1 MLCEFILRNREN
13 PMDLSG
19 ESNVVAIV
27 DPPPPSEPHPDDLI
41 AAAAAATPRVRVV
54 GSAVRSQAEAESS
67 DSESEG
73 ENDGD
78 AVALQ
83 IYTDFRNFRIISDS
97 IDKAFSDKY
106 YLSSAALDIIAMYL
120 KGQKTIY
127 IESKTYC
134 EQFLNCLMLPA
145 IFISALTTVLS
156 PALGANSSGPIV
168 VSSLTGVNSF
178 ILAII
183 SFLKLDAKAEAHKSS
198 AYQFDKLQSMV
209 EFQSGKV
216 LFFQDTKALEMINIV
231 EKKVAEIKDTNQ
243 FVVPESVRN
252 RFHNIYTTNVFT
264 RVKMLENEESQIKNK
279 LKTAVTKLRTL
290 RMIPQSTRTNDQIKE
305 IQKLEAEEQE
315 CFNEYCILRGAYLK
329 IDQDFNDE
337 IKNNRKLCSRR
348 YNPCNCLKT

>member
-1 MLCEFILRNREN
+1 
-13 PMDLSG
+13 MDLSG
-19 ESNVVAIV
+19 ESNVAAIV
-27 DPPPPSEPHPDDLI
+27 DPPPPSEPHPDDLV
-41 AAAAAATPRVRVV
+41 ATTTQLQPALR
-54 GSAVRSQAEAESS
+54 SAVRPQESTESES

-106 YLSSAALDIIAMYL
+106 YLSSSALDIIAMYL
-120 KGQKTIY
+120 KGQKMIY

-145 IFISALTTVLS
+145 IFISALCTVLS
-156 PALGANSSGPIV
+156 PALGTNVSGPIV
-168 VSSLTGVNSF
+168 ISSLTGVNSF
-178 ILAII
+178 ILAVI

-198 AYQFDKLQSMV
+198 AYLFDKLQSMV

-264 RVKMLENEESQIKNK
+264 RVKILENEESQIKNRI
-279 LKTAVTKLRTL
+279 KTAVTKLRTL
-290 RMIPQSTRTNDQIKE
+290 RAIPQSTRTPEDTAE
-305 IQKLEAEEQE
+305 IRKLEEEEQE
-315 CFNEYCILRGAYLK
+315 CFHQYCKLRGAYLE

-337 IKNNRKLCSRR
+337 IKANRKLCSRR

>member
-1 MLCEFILRNREN
+1 
-13 PMDLSG
+13 MDLSG

-27 DPPPPSEPHPDDLI
+27 DPPPPSEPHPDDI
-41 AAAAAATPRVRVV
+41 AAATPSLRIRPQAVV
-54 GSAVRSQAEAESS
+54 DSS
-67 DSESEG
+67 DSEE
-73 ENDGD
+73 ETDGD

-264 RVKMLENEESQIKNK
+264 RVKMLENEESQIKNR

-290 RMIPQSTRTNDQIKE
+290 RLIPQSRRTNEEAQE
-305 IQKLEAEEQE
+305 LRKLETEEQE
-315 CFNEYCILRGAYLK
+315 CFNEYCKLRGAYLE

-337 IKNNRKLCSRR
+337 IKDNRKLCSRR
-348 YNPCNCLKT
+348 FNPCNCLKT

>member
-1 MLCEFILRNREN
+1 
-13 PMDLSG
+13 MDLSG

-27 DPPPPSEPHPDDLI
+27 DPPPPSEPHPDDI
-41 AAAAAATPRVRVV
+41 AAATPSLRIRPQAVV
-54 GSAVRSQAEAESS
+54 DSS
-67 DSESEG
+67 DSEE
-73 ENDGD
+73 ETDGD

-264 RVKMLENEESQIKNK
+264 RVKMLENEESQIKNR

-290 RMIPQSTRTNDQIKE
+290 RLIPQSRRTNEEAQE
-305 IQKLEAEEQE
+305 LRKLETEEQE
-315 CFNEYCILRGAYLK
+315 CFNEYCKLRGAYLE

-337 IKNNRKLCSRR
+337 IKENRKLCSRR
-348 YNPCNCLKT
+348 FNPCNCLKT